1 MDKTQSS
8 RGWRRISSPWSA
20 PSRRRLPSC
29 SLPSTRC
36 SSSSQVL
43 AAAWL
48 LVAAILSNHAA
59 AMTYDG
65 DLFVLGTLEAAT
77 AMARFAFLPRGIM
90 TASLTQMRS
99 ADSMTYLSINRP
111 DLLAALR
118 VGMTYSHAVHF
129 FMCPSHA
136 VTATSTSATVPW
148 IQYGTTTSPAD
159 DFPGS
164 VFDDTVLP
172 LLSAPM
178 SGTTCDDRVQF
189 LRSFPGCRVR
199 RVFQKSFL
207 VIDTGNSTAFATA
220 AQPAVE
226 QSPKFVSELGW
237 GDPLASRGDGTPTP
251 IPTPPSAAATA
262 RRVPLAKSVG
272 VDMHSLGVVTMP
284 VQPGDADERDMVWT
298 VPDAG
303 LYLMGTIKCGGIGNS
318 SHFRV
323 AGLIELST
331 KNQLATPPA
340 FNPFFDA
347 FDTATT
353 HLSAGM
359 IPLLTA
365 YPILTA
371 LYMVLF
377 AAVLAHF
384 SYAWWIEQSW
394 RPDQPALTRL
404 LHSLFTRRPR
414 RVRDSPDTLADVRP
428 LFPTIPTIRH
438 PHDRP
443 LGVTGPQ
450 WALVAV
456 VGSRLAWV
464 ALNTL
469 AWTVVSDEGLLLT
482 GIEVARAFILAAA
495 MVMGLT
501 VPMVMVTKGYGVT
514 RAHGFAGVEVR
525 TGLGLVMFLA
535 IAEVFWALV
544 YGTAILG
551 PLLFYPTLAVYLA
564 WAARAHDV
572 QVTAYLRDLAA
583 ADADPRVVKAYEA
596 KQEVLKQYARVLQ
609 VTLWGVL
616 VSKVAL
622 MVAYPMHS
630 WIPIVAEEGLVLGYV
645 AFTSF
650 LFRVRKPMRI
660 RVD

>member
-1 MDKTQSS
+1 
-8 RGWRRISSPWSA
+8 
-20 PSRRRLPSC
+20 
-29 SLPSTRC
+29 
-36 SSSSQVL
+36 
-43 AAAWL
+43 
-48 LVAAILSNHAA
+48 
-59 AMTYDG
+59 MTYDG

-118 VGMTYSHAVHF
+118 VGATYSHVVHF

-136 VTATSTSATVPW
+136 VTATSTSASAPW
-148 IQYGTTTSPAD
+148 VQYGTTTSPAD

-178 SGTTCDDRVQF
+178 SGTQCDDRVQF

-207 VIDTGNSTAFATA
+207 VIDVGNSTAFAAT

-237 GDPLASRGDGTPTP
+237 GDPLASRGDGIPTP
-251 IPTPPSAAATA
+251 IPAPPSTTA
-262 RRVPLAKSVG
+262 RRVPLAKSAG
-272 VDMHSLGVVTMP
+272 VDVHSLGVVTMP
-284 VQPGDADERDMVWT
+284 VPPGDADERDMVWT

-340 FNPFFDA
+340 FNPFFDT

-371 LYMVLF
+371 LYLFLF
-377 AAVLAHF
+377 AAVLLHF

-394 RPDQPALTRL
+394 RPDRPVWIRYLPT
-404 LHSLFTRRPR
+404 LFTRRPR
-414 RVRDSPDTLADVRP
+414 GVRDSPDTLADDRP
-428 LFPTIPTIRH
+428 LFPTTPMVRH
-438 PHDRP
+438 PQDRP

-469 AWTVVSDEGLLLT
+469 AWTVVSDAGLLLT

-495 MVMGLT
+495 TVMGLT

-564 WAARAHDV
+564 WAARVHDV

-583 ADADPRVVKAYEA
+583 ADADPRVVKAYED
-596 KQEVLKQYARVLQ
+596 KQRALKQYARIVQLT
-609 VTLWGVL
+609 VWGVL

-622 MVAYPMHS
+622 VVAYPMHS
-630 WIPIVAEEGLVLGYV
+630 WIPIVAEEVLVLVYV
-645 AFTSF
+645 AFMSF
-650 LFRVRKPMRI
+650 LFRVRKPTRI